1 MQNQGMSPSAVGES
15 ASYIVK
21 NLLQLGKNCTGVV
34 TNCNVKSG
42 RCRMINDCLEMAS
55 EKTDPKRL
63 RCPVDTNEYITLNYL
78 TNMLKYIPH
87 VQCTNIQKS

>member
-1 MQNQGMSPSAVGES
+1 
-15 ASYIVK
+15 
-21 NLLQLGKNCTGVV
+21 
-34 TNCNVKSG
+34 
-42 RCRMINDCLEMAS
+42 MINDGLEMAS

-87 VQCTNIQKS
+87 VQRTNIQKS

>member
-15 ASYIVK
+15 ASYVVK

-63 RCPVDTNEYITLNYL
+63 RCPVDTNKYITLNYL

-87 VQCTNIQKS
+87 VQRTNIQKS